1 MLDHVFTDPIGAVR
15 DALESAL
22 LERQALEERFQTD
35 LLLGDTT
42 WETTYGL
49 PGESETP
56 EISAV
61 VTLAWPTWS
70 QSAYRTWFLDEELDD
85 APRIEVEVVFRIQQV
100 RTVPDPSAARAV
112 VPLSPS
118 IGADRITSESITTE
132 IHYSPDLDA
141 STHAIELSYQGSY
154 ELDDAALSDG
164 SALDRA
170 FHAIGGWIA
179 GALVQLG
186 DLALQGAAELDH
198 GE

>member
-1 MLDHVFTDPIGAVR
+1 MLDHVFTDAIGAVR
-15 DALESAL
+15 DALESAM

-35 LLLGDTT
+35 MLLGDTT

-49 PGESETP
+49 PGEAETP

-85 APRIEVEVVFRIQQV
+85 PPRIEVEVVFRIQQLSS
-100 RTVPDPSAARAV
+100 VPDPTAASTAV
-112 VPLSPS
+112 PPSPS

-132 IHYSPDLDA
+132 THYTSDLESSA
-141 STHAIELSYQGSY
+141 HAIELTYEGSY
-154 ELDDAALSDG
+154 ELDEASLSNGAALDQ
-164 SALDRA
+164 A

-179 GALVQLG
+179 SALVRLG
-186 DLALQGAAELDH
+186 DLHLS
-198 GE
+198 